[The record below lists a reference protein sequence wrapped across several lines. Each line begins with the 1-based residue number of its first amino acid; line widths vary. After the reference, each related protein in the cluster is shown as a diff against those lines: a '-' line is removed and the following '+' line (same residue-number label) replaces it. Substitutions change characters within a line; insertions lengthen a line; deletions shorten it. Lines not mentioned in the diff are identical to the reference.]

1 LTTKAKA
8 KKQDITTDPITVGN
22 AVFIRTV
29 TMNHVGRIKS
39 IKKGAILLEDAA
51 WVAETGA
58 RVGEFLATGK
68 LKGQYNAEIE
78 RTPGTVRV
86 NPETIIDAF
95 HWMHALPLESQ

>member
-1 LTTKAKA
+1 MKTTKKIT
-8 KKQDITTDPITVGN
+8 KQDITTDPITVGN

-58 RVGEFLATGK
+58 RVGEFLAGK